1 MPGGAVSDV
10 DDVLDAVGPR
20 LRDLRNRRGRTL
32 ADVAAQTAISV
43 STLSRLESG
52 LRRPTLDLLLPLAQA
67 YRVPLDDLVGATASG
82 DPRVHP
88 RPERRGNRIFIPLT
102 PHAEG
107 VHAFKMILPGRTP
120 DDPIR
125 QNAHAGYEWLYVL
138 SGTLHLKLGDTVT
151 VLATGEAAEFD
162 TRTPHGTG
170 SADEHTVELL
180 GLFSPQGEQIHIREA

>member
-1 MPGGAVSDV
+1 MTGF

-32 ADVAAQTAISV
+32 AEVAEQTSISV

-52 LRRPTLDLLLPLAQA
+52 LRRPSLDLLLPLAQA
-67 YRVPLDDLVGATASG
+67 YRVPLDDLVGAPASG

-102 PHAEG
+102 PQAEG
-107 VHAFKMILPGRTP
+107 VHAFKMILPGRSSDVAIP
-120 DDPIR
+120 

-138 SGTLHLKLGDTVT
+138 SGTVHLKLGDAVT

-162 TRTPHGTG
+162 TRTPHGMA

-180 GLFSPQGEQIHIREA
+180 GLFSPQGEQIHIRDA

>member
-1 MPGGAVSDV
+1 MSDI
-10 DDVLDAVGPR
+10 DDVLESVGPR
-20 LRDLRNRRGRTL
+20 LRDLRTRRGRTL
-32 ADVAAQTAISV
+32 ADVADETGVSV

-52 LRRPTLDLLLPLAQA
+52 LRRPSLDLLLPLAQA
-67 YRVPLDDLVGATASG
+67 YRVPLDDLVGAPASG

-102 PHAEG
+102 PQAEG
-107 VHAFKMILPGRTP
+107 VHAFKMILPGRTT
-120 DDPIR
+120 DEPIP

-138 SGTLHLKLGDTVT
+138 SGTLHLKLGETIT

-162 TRTPHGTG
+162 TRTAHGTG
-170 SADEHTVELL
+170 SADEHPVELL